1 MNGDGELEL
10 FEWLELAAIVFL
22 GKDDEEVPTEMF
34 AHLSDSETGKI
45 TKASLFAAASRL
57 LSRVG
62 QNDFTP
68 LHAEAMLKVVDA
80 TGEVD
85 REQFVSMCA
94 ELGVYVRKE

>member
-34 AHLSDSETGKI
+34 THLADSETGKI
-45 TKASLFAAASRL
+45 TKASLFSTASRL

-62 QNDFTP
+62 QNDFSP
-68 LHAEAMLKVVDA
+68 LNAEAMLKALDA

-85 REQFVSMCA
+85 REQFVNMCA